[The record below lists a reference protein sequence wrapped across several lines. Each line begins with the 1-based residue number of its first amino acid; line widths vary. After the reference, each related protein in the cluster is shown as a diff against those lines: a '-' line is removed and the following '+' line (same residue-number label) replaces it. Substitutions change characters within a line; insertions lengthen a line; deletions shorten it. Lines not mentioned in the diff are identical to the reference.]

1 MRIGVP
7 GTTVVLILLINSTF
21 SFGTESKLDLK
32 ISIPKEFSNRASNL
46 SSSPDG
52 DTDGSKY
59 KKTFEEFW
67 WNCVMVKAKGL
78 DLSCPFVAS
87 GTAAASAGAWNG
99 AVDAE
104 NQIKELIR
112 EHQSVAVHAYL
123 EKLTTDPKVIDVF
136 AKGRF
141 KGNATPEMQPLTRGT
156 IAKPK

>member
-7 GTTVVLILLINSTF
+7 GTTVVLMLLLTSTF
-21 SFGTESKLDLK
+21 SFGAEPKLEPK

-46 SSSPDG
+46 SSSPTG
-52 DTDGSKY
+52 ETDGVRY
-59 KKTFEEFW
+59 KKAFEEFW
-67 WNCVMVKAKGL
+67 WNCVMVKAKSL
-78 DLSCPFVAS
+78 NLSCPFAAS

-112 EHQSVAVHAYL
+112 KHQSVAVQAYL

-141 KGNATPEMQPLTRGT
+141 KGNATPEMQALNRDT